1 MEFLSNS
8 LHNIANEKIII
19 IILGRFVIFAGG
31 YDNFKRLF
39 IGRQIDISVIFK
51 ISFKE
56 YQIDLYN
63 IFFMEMMFLKVKDE
77 ET

>member
-1 MEFLSNS
+1 LDTTNILGDMKCVICTLFINIDHMEFLSNS

-39 IGRQIDISVIFK
+39 IGR
-51 ISFKE
+51 
-56 YQIDLYN
+56 
-63 IFFMEMMFLKVKDE
+63 
-77 ET
+77 